1 MSDYRAPALVC
12 ANGHLLTGD
21 INAYPGLVHNFCP
34 DCGAEAIRACP
45 HCKTNIPG
53 DHYYRESWTD
63 QLEPAEQIT
72 KAPRFCGQCGE
83 SFPWTTSAL
92 EVARDLIP
100 QLELD
105 AVDKDAL
112 AESLPDL
119 VRDTPKTRAAT
130 IRWSQLLRKGG
141 GAAAGALRD
150 VLINVVS
157 EAVSKAIWGR

>member
-1 MSDYRAPALVC
+1 
-12 ANGHLLTGD
+12 
-21 INAYPGLVHNFCP
+21 
-34 DCGAEAIRACP
+34 
-45 HCKTNIPG
+45 
-53 DHYYRESWTD
+53 
-63 QLEPAEQIT
+63 
-72 KAPRFCGQCGE
+72 
-83 SFPWTTSAL
+83 
-92 EVARDLIP
+92 VARDLIP